1 MKKNLK
7 LIGQGLSFVLFVM
20 MLSACSQ
27 ADVTSTSQP
36 SADATQSVSTAKN
49 SATKGEPAKEESGTI
64 AQAPTAPKI
73 ATFQTQQR
81 SAGFSPDG
89 QHFLNLE
96 SWRDQGAG
104 IPHAALQIVN
114 LADNTCVASGC
125 LRTQFTEAQA
135 GQSIESAE
143 NNLLQKTQQ
152 LRQDLQLA
160 APTPGEPLPV
170 ISRSRTADGTE
181 SVTVRLQNNQPL
193 SLTLKQKRVLSGMA
207 GGQAEKDQAA
217 MQLEVRYAGKTQ
229 TLGSLD
235 QMQDWMMDFSIREV
249 RQAPTGDTIAI
260 LITGAERAF
269 EGTLGRTIVQGIKL
283 NN

>member
-1 MKKNLK
+1 MTLK
-7 LIGQGLSFVLFVM
+7 LIGQGLALAVFMV
-20 MLSACSQ
+20 LSACSQ

-36 SADATQSVSTAKN
+36 PADVMQSVSTANN
-49 SATKGEPAKEESGTI
+49 STTQGKPAKEESDTI
-64 AQAPTAPKI
+64 AQISNASPIAPKI

-89 QHFLNLE
+89 QYFLNLE

-114 LADNTCVASGC
+114 LSENTCVAAGC
-125 LRTQFTEAQA
+125 LRTQFTETQA
-135 GQSIESAE
+135 GQSVESAE
-143 NNLLQKTQQ
+143 NDLLQKTQP
-152 LRQDLQLA
+152 LRQDLQLT
-160 APTPGEPLPV
+160 APVPGELLPV
-170 ISRSRTADGTE
+170 ISRSRATDGTE
-181 SVTVRLQNNQPL
+181 TVTVQMQNKQPL
-193 SLTLKQKRVLSGMA
+193 SLTLKQKRILSTMA

-235 QMQDWMMDFSIREV
+235 QMQDWMVDFSIREV
-249 RQAPTGDTIAI
+249 RQSSTGDTIAI

-269 EGTLGRTIVQGIKL
+269 EGTLGRTIVQGVKL
-283 NN
+283 